1 MRDKLKYSFRTPGK
15 VEMISLMDSIE
26 RAYKVNL
33 ESSVSSYDTYER
45 VSEETCNDFRC
56 ILAQLELLADLAIIT
71 SIELTAL
78 TEEANAMRLN
88 ILEGLNKEELNY
100 GEKRKS

>member
-33 ESSVSSYDTYER
+33 ESSVFSYDTYER
-45 VSEETCNDFRC
+45 VSEETYNDFRC

-88 ILEGLNKEELNY
+88 ILEGLNKED
-100 GEKRKS
+100 